1 MSQELHQAIMNLPCP
16 ETRLTD
22 ANSVQAIYAR
32 GHRDARHAAAELALA
47 LVPADSDE
55 PDLAHVKDMR
65 HLAIYGAASLARFSN
80 WDGVSPEL
88 SRAMCS
94 AAIAIRDKAKAL
106 TADSDEPITAEW
118 LREMGF
124 EDHYEHSLGLHTPQT
139 GWLVG
144 VHRNMSAI
152 YVHERRVCHDQTTF
166 TRGQL
171 RQLLSAL
178 GIQPTSKET
187 R

>member
-55 PDLAHVKDMR
+55 PDLAHVTDMR

-80 WDGVSPEL
+80 LDGVSPEL

-106 TADSDEPITAEW
+106 
-118 LREMGF
+118 
-124 EDHYEHSLGLHTPQT
+124 
-139 GWLVG
+139 
-144 VHRNMSAI
+144 
-152 YVHERRVCHDQTTF
+152 
-166 TRGQL
+166 
-171 RQLLSAL
+171 

-187 R
+187 

>member
-124 EDHYEHSLGLHTPQT
+124 SESDVNGMWEYLP
-139 GWLVG
+139 
-144 VHRNMSAI
+144 HR
-152 YVHERRVCHDQTTF
+152 
-166 TRGQL
+166 TRGAV

-187 R
+187 PND